1 MNAPLTA
8 QQLVDALQQRWE
20 NPSPAQ
26 QEALGRM
33 LWSDMLA
40 SHVGEL
46 LPRESFLQL
55 YSTLMSKTLARYFWQ
70 LLPRESLER
79 DLGRLRDSGQ
89 TLGELLGPETC
100 SLLREAAERPFQPNR
115 ELVEQLLDQPLL
127 RQALKSMVQKTIQ
140 QFLSQI
146 SSVATQGGGGGVGSG
161 SARGSIVGVLG
172 RSIAQ
177 RAEKAVQIGKT
188 FVEGV
193 GGTLFHQL
201 EDQLHPFLSGFMQ
214 RSVKQLTEGLF
225 SGEHQQELAQE
236 TRRSMLEVLLRTDLH
251 VLMAEPTPEDV
262 DRTLQGFEAFCARV
276 TGMEPWQV
284 ALRGYL
290 LTIYDALADQTLQ
303 SFMKRNRLSL
313 DATPEVYQALGQL
326 AYHYLT
332 RPSIQTFLTAELQA
346 VLGERSGSK

>member
-1 MNAPLTA
+1 MNPPLTA
-8 QQLVDALQQRWE
+8 QQLVMALQQRWE
-20 NPSPAQ
+20 QPTPAQ
-26 QEALGRM
+26 QETLGRA

-40 SHVGEL
+40 SPLGEL
-46 LPRESFLQL
+46 LPRETFLQL
-55 YSTLMSKTLARYFWQ
+55 YSSLMSKTLARYIWQ
-70 LLPRESLER
+70 LLPRDLIER

-100 SLLREAAERPFQPNR
+100 SLLREGAERPFQPNR

-146 SSVATQGGGGGVGSG
+146 SSAATQGGGGSGTG

-251 VLMAEPTPEDV
+251 VLMPEPTAEDV
-262 DRTLQGFEAFCARV
+262 DRTLQGLEAFCARV
-276 TGMEPWQV
+276 TGLEPWQQ
-284 ALRGYL
+284 ALQTYL
-290 LTIYDALADQTLQ
+290 LTVYEVLAEQSLQ

-313 DATPEVYQALGQL
+313 DATPEVYQALGRL
-326 AYHYLT
+326 GYHYLT
-332 RPSIQTFLTAELQA
+332 GAHFQSFLTAELQA
-346 VLGERSGSK
+346 VLGEKS